1 METHINE
8 IPTENIYK
16 YNPTPGPSHGPILL
30 PKLFVPQH
38 PPKLKKPPP
47 ALKLEKPLAGVEL
60 AVQHKKYSYSPR
72 PYPVLEQVVK
82 PHVYKGKIVFI
93 DKP

>member
-1 METHINE
+1 
-8 IPTENIYK
+8 
-16 YNPTPGPSHGPILL
+16 
-30 PKLFVPQH
+30 
-38 PPKLKKPPP
+38 
-47 ALKLEKPLAGVEL
+47 LKLEKPLAGVEL